1 MIEGVEDVDDAERR
15 GVKYAYGA
23 EGVDDV
29 GGVAGVND
37 VGRDAGR
44 HVQSRPAQL

>member
-15 GVKYAYGA
+15 GMKDTGGA

-29 GGVAGVND
+29 GGAAGANE
-37 VGRDAGR
+37 VGRDGCR
-44 HVQSRPAQL
+44 TR